1 MPIAAPLLV
10 ASQNASSLPSD
21 LFAPERAQ
29 IRAFENADCG
39 EGPES
44 CSSDRMSDALRIRS
58 GSFGRVA
65 LLDMDQSLVR
75 HAHPHCHVL
84 LKVDGAD
91 TRFLVGDTVAPLTDD
106 RAVLINAW
114 TPHAYVHDPAAPRTL
129 ILALYIEPA
138 WLAGF
143 RANWA
148 ASGGAGFFSAP
159 VGNIT
164 PRIREATIELASLMV
179 HAPTATERHEELLTE
194 LMLSTIERFS
204 EWRSV
209 GAGLRQ
215 AAQSQSVDWRIRKAI
230 GVIRSEPGNIDNIDR
245 LADAAGMSR
254 ANFFRVFEASTGVTP
269 RVFLNV
275 MRLEIAA
282 YSAAHS
288 QESFSMLSDR
298 LGFSSQAHFTRFFRN
313 HAGVAP
319 SQFRN
324 VVKLAESAGYRQI

>member
-1 MPIAAPLLV
+1 
-10 ASQNASSLPSD
+10 
-21 LFAPERAQ
+21 
-29 IRAFENADCG
+29 
-39 EGPES
+39 
-44 CSSDRMSDALRIRS
+44 MSDALRIRS
-58 GSFGRVA
+58 GPFGRVA
-65 LLDMDQSLVR
+65 LLDMDHSLVR

-91 TRFLVGDTVAPLTDD
+91 TRFLVGDAVAPLSDD
-106 RAVLINAW
+106 TAVLINAW

-129 ILALYIEPA
+129 ILALYIEPS
-138 WLAGF
+138 WLAQF
-143 RANWA
+143 RSNWM

-159 VGNIT
+159 VGTIT
-164 PRIREATIELASLMV
+164 PQIRAATVELATSMV
-179 HAPTATERHEELLTE
+179 HAPTSTEQHEKLLAE
-194 LMLSTIERFS
+194 LMLATIERFS
-204 EWRSV
+204 EWRSL

-215 AAQSQSVDWRIRKAI
+215 AAQSQSIDWRIRKAI
-230 GVIRSEPGNIDNIDR
+230 SVIKSEPGKIDNIER

-275 MRLEIAA
+275 LRLEIAA
-282 YSAAHS
+282 HSAAHS
-288 QESFSMLSDR
+288 QESFGALSER

-324 VVKLAESAGYRQI
+324 VVKFAECSKFANFETQR

>member
-1 MPIAAPLLV
+1 
-10 ASQNASSLPSD
+10 
-21 LFAPERAQ
+21 
-29 IRAFENADCG
+29 
-39 EGPES
+39 
-44 CSSDRMSDALRIRS
+44 MSDALRIRS
-58 GSFGRVA
+58 GPFGRVA

-91 TRFLVGDTVAPLTDD
+91 TRFLVGEVVAPLSDET
-106 RAVLINAW
+106 AVLINAW

-129 ILALYIEPA
+129 ILALYIEPS

-143 RANWA
+143 RANWL

-159 VGNIT
+159 VGTIT
-164 PRIREATIELASLMV
+164 PRIRKATVELAASMV
-179 HAPTATERHEELLTE
+179 HAPTSTDRHEELLAE
-194 LMLSTIERFS
+194 LMLATIERFS

-209 GAGLRQ
+209 GAGLRE
-215 AAQSQSVDWRIRKAI
+215 AAQAQSIDWRIRKAI
-230 GVIRSEPGNIDNIDR
+230 SVIKNEPGNIDNIDR

-275 MRLEIAA
+275 LRLEIAA
-282 YSAAHS
+282 HAAAHTR
-288 QESFSMLSDR
+288 ESFGDLSER

-324 VVKLAESAGYRQI
+324 VVRLAENAGYGGF

>member
-1 MPIAAPLLV
+1 
-10 ASQNASSLPSD
+10 
-21 LFAPERAQ
+21 
-29 IRAFENADCG
+29 
-39 EGPES
+39 
-44 CSSDRMSDALRIRS
+44 
-58 GSFGRVA
+58 
-65 LLDMDQSLVR
+65 
-75 HAHPHCHVL
+75 
-84 LKVDGAD
+84 
-91 TRFLVGDTVAPLTDD
+91 
-106 RAVLINAW
+106 
-114 TPHAYVHDPAAPRTL
+114 
-129 ILALYIEPA
+129 
-138 WLAGF
+138 
-143 RANWA
+143 
-148 ASGGAGFFSAP
+148 
-159 VGNIT
+159 
-164 PRIREATIELASLMV
+164 MV
-179 HAPTATERHEELLTE
+179 HAPTASERHEELLTE
-194 LMLSTIERFS
+194 LMLATIERFS

-215 AAQSQSVDWRIRKAI
+215 AAQSNSVDWRIRKAI
-230 GVIRSEPGNIDNIDR
+230 SVIRSDPGNIDNIDR

-324 VVKLAESAGYRQI
+324 VVKLAEGAGYRQI